1 MLITPRSDGQRQ
13 KPVCFLLFG
22 SLFALV
28 GCGDHTQDVTLVQ
41 DALTEVL
48 QRDVEE
54 DVRTVGLISLQDGL
68 LVALAQAVEA
78 NPAYA
83 AALAVEQ
90 EASANIDIANS
101 TRRPLL
107 GLNGNLGGVRE
118 GGARTNVET
127 GLATNLS
134 VSQLIYDGG
143 ASAATVDQAIAQ
155 ALAAQAERRVNG
167 NQIALEASRAWID
180 VWQFGQRIDLLR
192 SRTNEMDVL
201 AGQIER
207 MASTGMLDRTS
218 LDSAQRKIVE
228 ISLEDVRLQSDL
240 QEAQL
245 RFQRYFGKSVER
257 VGRPNELLTL
267 QQALFYAQQ
276 WQEAPSLQR
285 AGSEVLIARSAV
297 SIAEA
302 GFQPRAN
309 IAAGI
314 RSPIEQG
321 EPVSSS
327 LGLTLEYTLGDGG
340 RRQATLRGAE
350 ARLQAAE
357 AQFAE
362 AQLSLK
368 AELNEAVMRLQAIEQ
383 SMSLIDESVRL
394 SVSEA
399 DTVRSQITTG
409 QSNLLQLVEAEI
421 ALYRAQDQQ
430 IVLQAEKSTLQLIIA
445 SLTGALIEVLDLEP
459 AGVN

>member
-1 MLITPRSDGQRQ
+1 MFSSCRLFYKRRKFI
-13 KPVCFLLFG
+13 CFEVFV
-22 SLFALV
+22 SCFVVA
-28 GCGDHTQDVTLVQ
+28 GCAYQAQDVTLMQ
-41 DALTEVL
+41 NALTEVL
-48 QRDVEE
+48 QRDAGEGVQTL
-54 DVRTVGLISLQDGL
+54 DPVLLQDGL
-68 LVALAQAVEA
+68 RVALVQAVAA
-78 NPAYA
+78 NPAYV

-90 EASANIDIANS
+90 ESSANIDIANS
-101 TRRPLL
+101 ARLPLL

-118 GGARTNVET
+118 GGSRTNVET

-143 ASAATVDQAIAQ
+143 ASAATVNQAIAQ
-155 ALAAQAERRVNG
+155 ALAAQAERRVRG
-167 NQIALEASRAWID
+167 NEIALEASRAWTD

-192 SRTNEMDVL
+192 SRTSEMDVL
-201 AGQIER
+201 AAQIER

-257 VGRPNELLTL
+257 VGRPDELVTL
-267 QQALFYAQQ
+267 QQALFFAQQ
-276 WQEAPSLQR
+276 WREAPSLQR
-285 AGSEVLIARSAV
+285 AGSELLISRSAV

-314 RSPIEQG
+314 RSPLEKG

-350 ARLQAAE
+350 ARLEAAE

-368 AELNEAVMRLQAIEQ
+368 AELDAAVTRLQAIEQ
-383 SMSLIDESVRL
+383 SMILMEESVRL
-394 SVSEA
+394 SVSEVV
-399 DTVRSQITTG
+399 TVRSQITTG

-430 IVLQAEKSTLQLIIA
+430 IVIQAEKLTLHLVIA
-445 SLTGALIEVLDLEP
+445 SLTGALSELLDLEP
-459 AGVN
+459 GE

>member
-1 MLITPRSDGQRQ
+1 MSCGNQAQEVSLMQTALSKVLERDPSESSHDAD
-13 KPVCFLLFG
+13 PVNL
-22 SLFALV
+22 
-28 GCGDHTQDVTLVQ
+28 
-41 DALTEVL
+41 E
-48 QRDVEE
+48 
-54 DVRTVGLISLQDGL
+54 DGL
-68 LVALAQAVEA
+68 RVAVATAVRA
-78 NPAYA
+78 NPAYV

-90 EASANIDIANS
+90 ESSANIDIANS
-101 TRRPLL
+101 ARLPLL

-118 GGARTNVET
+118 GGSRTNVET

-143 ASAATVDQAIAQ
+143 ASAATVNQAIAQ
-155 ALAAQAERRVNG
+155 ALAAQAERRVRG
-167 NQIALEASRAWID
+167 NEIALEASRAWTD

-218 LDSAQRKIVE
+218 LDGAQRKIVE

-257 VGRPNELLTL
+257 VGRPDELVSH
-267 QQALFYAQQ
+267 QQALFFAQQ
-276 WQEAPSLQR
+276 WREAPSLQR
-285 AGSEVLIARSAV
+285 AGSELLISRSAV

-314 RSPIEQG
+314 RSPLEKG

-350 ARLQAAE
+350 ARLEAAE

-368 AELNEAVMRLQAIEQ
+368 AELDAAVTRLQAIEQ
-383 SMSLIDESVRL
+383 SMILMEESVRL
-394 SVSEA
+394 SVSEVV
-399 DTVRSQITTG
+399 TVRSQITTG

-430 IVLQAEKSTLQLIIA
+430 IVIQAEKLTLHLVIA
-445 SLTGALIEVLDLEP
+445 SLTGALSELLDLEP
-459 AGVN
+459 GE